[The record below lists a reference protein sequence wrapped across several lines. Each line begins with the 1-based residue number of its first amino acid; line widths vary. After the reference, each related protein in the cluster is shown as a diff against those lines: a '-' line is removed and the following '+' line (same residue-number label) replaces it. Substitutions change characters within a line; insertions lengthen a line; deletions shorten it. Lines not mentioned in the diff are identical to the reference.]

1 MSSPQHL
8 PFTPKLSKPAS
19 VAVLAK
25 GMSILESLG
34 DEGEATP
41 ARLAEVL
48 REPRSS
54 IYRLLATLRQLDYVE
69 PGNRRG
75 SYRLSLKMFTLGSG
89 VVSRYDER
97 EAAHP
102 VMERLHNE
110 TGETI
115 FLCVRRNLEA
125 VCIDRID
132 GVRFALF
139 ELRLGGA
146 QALHL
151 GAAPRA
157 ILAFEG
163 EKLWEEYLA
172 QASPVGG
179 TEAAP
184 HDREAILTELRATR
198 ARGYSISD
206 QDVTLG
212 IAAVGAP
219 IFDHAGRVCA
229 SLSISGLREPI
240 LGQGSRAI
248 ELATLGATEVSRAL
262 GWTGEIDEG
271 PVASPRRH
279 PRRA

>member
-1 MSSPQHL
+1 MS
-8 PFTPKLSKPAS
+8 
-19 VAVLAK
+19 VL
-25 GMSILESLG
+25 ECLG

-41 ARLAEVL
+41 ARLAEAVD
-48 REPRSS
+48 EPRSS
-54 IYRLLATLRQLDYVE
+54 VYRLLSTLRQLDYVE

-75 SYRLSLKMFTLGSG
+75 TYRLSLKMFTLGSG
-89 VVSRYDER
+89 VISRFDER

-132 GVRFALF
+132 GVRLALF

-146 QALHL
+146 QLLHL

-157 ILAFEG
+157 LLAFET
-163 EKLWEEYLA
+163 EELWDEYLA
-172 QASPVGG
+172 RVSPDVG

-184 HDREAILTELRATR
+184 HDREAILTELCATR
-198 ARGYSISD
+198 ARGYAISD
-206 QDVTLG
+206 QDVTHG

-219 IFDHAGRVCA
+219 IFGHTGRVRA

-248 ELATLGATEVSRAL
+248 ELATFGAADISRAL
-262 GWTGEIDEG
+262 GWSGKLSNEPG
-271 PVASPRRH
+271 VL
-279 PRRA
+279 RAPS